1 MKVILKKI
9 PLYESFDFDSE
20 DENFDAVIE
29 SHRYK
34 KFLNSNYEITGE
46 IKPYKEDGE
55 LFIDVDGN
63 VIVKNLDIKSL
74 TNGKFRFGEVLGDFL
89 CPNCMRLRNFNGGPV
104 KVGGDFDCEMSSNIY
119 SFEGAPE
126 WIGGDLNCWGCENL
140 SSYDGFPEV
149 VKGRIDI
156 YGTSLDKS
164 ILESFDFN
172 SEEDNEEDF
181 DETISSS
188 KWFALIKKAVQE
200 SVEISVEKNVPRKI
214 FPYDMRENTKNLS
227 KVIKPLRNLIKTVD
241 PSNDVILHFQLEDPL
256 GFARISCR
264 ITEGANKS
272 NLYIASS
279 YPAAPMYIGEF
290 IHKIYLIIL
299 HKFGLIK
306 NLSEFTTMIKKETE
320 ILYSL

>member
-9 PLYESFDFDSE
+9 PLYESFDFDSDE
-20 DENFDAVIE
+20 DESFDAVIE

-34 KFLNSNYEITGE
+34 KFLDSNYEITGE

-149 VKGRIDI
+149 VKGRIDV
-156 YGTSLDKS
+156 YGTSLDTS

-172 SEEDNEEDF
+172 SEADNEEDL
-181 DETISSS
+181 DGTISNLKPS
-188 KWFALIKKAVQE
+188 ALIEKAIQE
-200 SVEISVEKNVPRKI
+200 SVKISVDTLPRKMSPNILEKNIDK
-214 FPYDMRENTKNLS
+214 LS
-227 KVIKPLRNLIKTVD
+227 KVIDPLRSLIKTTD
-241 PSNDVILHFQLEDPL
+241 SSNDIELYCERDNEKIQCNC
-256 GFARISCR
+256 I
-264 ITEGANKS
+264 ITNGNSVKEVFMT
-272 NLYIASS
+272 SS
-279 YPAAPMYIGEF
+279 FPATPMYVATF
-290 IHKIYLIIL
+290 ILKIYLVVLYEFKLMKDICRFTDMITKEIKIL
-299 HKFGLIK
+299 
-306 NLSEFTTMIKKETE
+306 
-320 ILYSL
+320 LYD